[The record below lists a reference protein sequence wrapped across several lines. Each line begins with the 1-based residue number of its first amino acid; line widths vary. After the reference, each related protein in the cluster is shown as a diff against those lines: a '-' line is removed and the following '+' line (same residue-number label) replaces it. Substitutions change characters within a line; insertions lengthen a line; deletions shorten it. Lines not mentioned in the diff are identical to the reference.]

1 VSWSDKI
8 TDSIHG
14 AVVKTITGTYNSAKV
29 YTDNLEPSAAAQI
42 QAIVDCEVFAGSNIC
57 IMPDVHAGIGCTI
70 GMTMTFTDRIVPN
83 FVGVDI
89 GCGMLTLNLGKVEI
103 DLPRF
108 DNQVKRSVPSG
119 FHIRNNCHPFVKN
132 TGINKLIC
140 PDVTLARAR
149 DSVGTLGGGNHFI
162 ELAKDDDGDVY
173 LVIHSGSRNMGKQI
187 AEYYQKIA
195 VSKCPDVKKDFA
207 FVKGKDYDD
216 YLHDMQIAQEYAD
229 WNRRAIAD
237 SIISN
242 YFYSADSGDDSNQ
255 KQLNEYQQFTTIHN
269 YLDCTNKI
277 LRKGAI
283 SAQKDETILIPMN
296 MRDGSLICKGLG
308 NKEWNC
314 SAPHGAGRI
323 LGRGAAMK
331 ALNLADFQKSMQG
344 IYTTTANESTL
355 DEAPM
360 AYKPMEEIINNIG
373 DTVSIMKHIKPIY
386 NFKAGE
392 GGGRRRRR

>member
-1 VSWSDKI
+1 MI
-8 TDSIHG
+8 TIEGKHN
-14 AVVKTITGTYNSAKV
+14 TAKV
-29 YTDNLEPSAAAQI
+29 YTDNIEPSALAQI

-70 GMTMTFTDRIVPN
+70 GMTMTFTDKIVPN

-108 DNQVKRSVPSG
+108 DEQVKRSVPCG
-119 FHIRNNCHPFVKN
+119 FHIRNNHHAFFKN
-132 TGINKLIC
+132 TAIHKLIC
-140 PDVTLARAR
+140 PDVTHQRAR

-162 ELAKDDDGDVY
+162 ELAKDDDGNIY

-195 VSKCPDVKKDFA
+195 ISKCPDVKSDFA
-207 FVKGKDYDD
+207 FVKGKDYDN

-242 YFYSADSGDDSNQ
+242 YFYSADASEPVELSQ
-255 KQLNEYQQFTTIHN
+255 FEQFTTIHN
-269 YLDCTNKI
+269 YLDCANNI

-283 SAQKDETILIPMN
+283 SARRDETVLIPMN

-308 NKEWNC
+308 NREWNF

-331 ALNLADFQKSMQG
+331 TLNLSDFQKAMKG
-344 IYTTTANESTL
+344 IYTTTANQDTL

-360 AYKPMEEIINNIG
+360 AYKPMEEIIKNIG
-373 DTVSIMKHIKPIY
+373 DTVNVIKHIKPVY
-386 NFKAGE
+386 NFKAAE
-392 GGGRRRRR
+392 GGKRRRR

>member
-1 VSWSDKI
+1 M
-8 TDSIHG
+8 
-14 AVVKTITGTYNSAKV
+14 KTITGKHNSAKV
-29 YTDNLEPSAAAQI
+29 YTDNIEPSAAAQI
-42 QAIVDCEVFAGSNIC
+42 QAIVDCEVFAGSSIC

-89 GCGMLTLNLGKVEI
+89 GCGMLTINLGKIEI

-132 TGINKLIC
+132 TRIDKLIC
-140 PDVTLARAR
+140 PDVTMARAR

-162 ELAKDDDGDVY
+162 ELAKDDDGNVY

-187 AEYYQKIA
+187 AEYHQKIA
-195 VSKCPDVKKDFA
+195 ISKCPDVHKDFA
-207 FVKGKDYDD
+207 FVKGNDYDN
-216 YLHDMQIAQEYAD
+216 YLNDMQIAQEYAD

-242 YFYSADSGDDSNQ
+242 YFYCADTGEPSI
-255 KQLNEYQQFTTIHN
+255 QLNQLDQFTTTHN
-269 YLDCTNKI
+269 YLDCANKI

-283 SAQKDETILIPMN
+283 SAQKDEIVLIPMN
-296 MRDGSLICKGLG
+296 MRDGSIICKGLG
-308 NKEWNC
+308 NREWNC

-331 ALNLADFQKSMQG
+331 ALNLTDFQKSMQG
-344 IYTTTANESTL
+344 IYTTTVNPETL

-373 DTVSIMKHIKPIY
+373 GTVEVIKHIRPIY
-386 NFKAGE
+386 NFKAAE
-392 GGGRRRRR
+392 GGRGSRRRR